1 MLAFADTIC
10 PDGVEGT
17 INAVGT
23 PSGGTYQ
30 WTGGPTSDVY
40 TVPNPGDSSFYEVSY
55 TYDNCINYDTTLIVH
70 YVLPELS
77 VNNDSICQGQFG
89 LLSATTDPAEPGS
102 YTWDQGT
109 PLNDQQIEDNPI
121 STTTYTVEFTDDFSG
136 CAIQASGIIYVDS
149 IPSVGIS
156 SPDSDLTICSNESII
171 LTASSNVGNGFY
183 QWNTGDTT
191 ATIVV
196 DTNVTSIIQVVYEK
210 NNCFD
215 TASVTVIVN
224 PAPILTITDVSVCS
238 GIDTVFTATGT
249 PSGGN
254 YTWDTSPVQNG
265 NTLIISE
272 PTSSFSIPVTYEI
285 NGCTARDTA
294 DLTITP
300 TPEITINTDQV
311 VICVGDNTTLTGIP
325 NSGQE
330 GGIYTW
336 NDFGASNTQS
346 IQVSP
351 SVNTT
356 YNLLYNLNGC
366 EIEDSVVIQVDNNP
380 SLDIEN
386 DTICP
391 GENAFLEAISTPS
404 GGSFLWSYQGA
415 VSSSITP
422 DPNLTSYYS
431 VEYTLGAC
439 TVSDSAEVFI
449 LPLPEMDPI
458 DSLFACGGEFFDS
471 VYFNSNIPGSSFTWF
486 HTSPQIGLTPSS
498 GSGTIIGWL
507 APLNTTAQPIDGTI
521 SVYGTS
527 NECIGDTVSFVASIL
542 PTPSFTNSSSSQT
555 ICSGSPI
562 LPIEWFTDVP
572 GSVVNWNATSSSS
585 DVSVSPQVGVGNIDS
600 LFIISTSS
608 LNQTITIEAT
618 VNYGDCIGDTIYHTI
633 IVNPIPD
640 INLSPNQ
647 TVCSGDSTIE
657 TAYTSSSSSLTGFNW
672 NLINTDIPSE
682 ISGYLSPDG
691 TGQIPVMELIN
702 GLDTAY
708 TLQYEIQSVSDN
720 CLGTGGILSFT
731 IQPLPNI
738 NAGDSLVVC
747 VGDTVV
753 LNATGASN
761 IVWSDGI
768 QNGVPF
774 PELSVGNFP
783 YTVEGTDPLTGCSN
797 SDQLQ
802 VTVNSS
808 PTLTLDTDEQTI
820 CAGGTATF
828 EAEGN
833 PAGGDYSWND
843 PNTTITGTLNVVVDA
858 NTVGTSVYTVYY
870 DLNGCIASD
879 SVTVNS
885 LPLPEVILTGDTI
898 CTEGTA
904 NVTSSINPNNPGGNY
919 AWSPGGEITP
929 DITVSGLNI
938 VGTAADTNYTYTL
951 TFTDPSGCT
960 NSSSTDVIVYDYPD
974 VTAPSVTI
982 CEGDTAQLTAS
993 ANIPNGTFTWYHSS
1007 DLVTSIGSGASILV
1021 SDLNTPSEQFYVIY
1035 EINDCS
1041 DTAIVNVTV
1050 NENPLLNIIESNF
1063 SVCATS
1069 TSILSVEISPPSITG
1084 TYIWA
1089 HDPSLDSA
1097 IVSVSPQQTSTFS
1110 VFFVSDDNCFSNSD
1124 SVTITVIQNPV
1135 ADIVASDT
1143 SICLGDSV
1151 LLSSAFTGLNYEWFP
1166 SGETTEQISLNFS
1179 VIWYLHLLFKCLYTR
1194 VLRGSERYD

>member
-1 MLAFADTIC
+1 M
-10 PDGVEGT
+10 
-17 INAVGT
+17 GT

-391 GENAFLEAISTPS
+391 GETAFLEA
-404 GGSFLWSYQGA
+404 
-415 VSSSITP
+415 
-422 DPNLTSYYS
+422 D
-431 VEYTLGAC
+431 
-439 TVSDSAEVFI
+439 
-449 LPLPEMDPI
+449 
-458 DSLFACGGEFFDS
+458 
-471 VYFNSNIPGSSFTWF
+471 
-486 HTSPQIGLTPSS
+486 
-498 GSGTIIGWL
+498 
-507 APLNTTAQPIDGTI
+507 
-521 SVYGTS
+521 
-527 NECIGDTVSFVASIL
+527 
-542 PTPSFTNSSSSQT
+542 
-555 ICSGSPI
+555 
-562 LPIEWFTDVP
+562 
-572 GSVVNWNATSSSS
+572 
-585 DVSVSPQVGVGNIDS
+585 
-600 LFIISTSS
+600 
-608 LNQTITIEAT
+608 
-618 VNYGDCIGDTIYHTI
+618 
-633 IVNPIPD
+633 VNPIWRL
-640 INLSPNQ
+640 IFMVLSR
-647 TVCSGDSTIE
+647 G
-657 TAYTSSSSSLTGFNW
+657 
-672 NLINTDIPSE
+672 
-682 ISGYLSPDG
+682 
-691 TGQIPVMELIN
+691 
-702 GLDTAY
+702 
-708 TLQYEIQSVSDN
+708 
-720 CLGTGGILSFT
+720 
-731 IQPLPNI
+731 
-738 NAGDSLVVC
+738 C
-747 VGDTVV
+747 VE
-753 LNATGASN
+753 
-761 IVWSDGI
+761 
-768 QNGVPF
+768 F
-774 PELSVGNFP
+774 
-783 YTVEGTDPLTGCSN
+783 
-797 SDQLQ
+797 
-802 VTVNSS
+802 
-808 PTLTLDTDEQTI
+808 
-820 CAGGTATF
+820 
-828 EAEGN
+828 
-833 PAGGDYSWND
+833 
-843 PNTTITGTLNVVVDA
+843 
-858 NTVGTSVYTVYY
+858 
-870 DLNGCIASD
+870 
-879 SVTVNS
+879 
-885 LPLPEVILTGDTI
+885 
-898 CTEGTA
+898 
-904 NVTSSINPNNPGGNY
+904 NNPRSKPYFLLLCG
-919 AWSPGGEITP
+919 I
-929 DITVSGLNI
+929 
-938 VGTAADTNYTYTL
+938 YTR
-951 TFTDPSGCT
+951 
-960 NSSSTDVIVYDYPD
+960 
-974 VTAPSVTI
+974 
-982 CEGDTAQLTAS
+982 
-993 ANIPNGTFTWYHSS
+993 
-1007 DLVTSIGSGASILV
+1007 
-1021 SDLNTPSEQFYVIY
+1021 
-1035 EINDCS
+1035 
-1041 DTAIVNVTV
+1041 
-1050 NENPLLNIIESNF
+1050 
-1063 SVCATS
+1063 
-1069 TSILSVEISPPSITG
+1069 
-1084 TYIWA
+1084 
-1089 HDPSLDSA
+1089 
-1097 IVSVSPQQTSTFS
+1097 
-1110 VFFVSDDNCFSNSD
+1110 
-1124 SVTITVIQNPV
+1124 
-1135 ADIVASDT
+1135 
-1143 SICLGDSV
+1143 
-1151 LLSSAFTGLNYEWFP
+1151 
-1166 SGETTEQISLNFS
+1166 
-1179 VIWYLHLLFKCLYTR
+1179 CLY
-1194 VLRGSERYD
+1194 G